1 MLKLRFDRYIS
12 VRLSNCVI
20 EWIEIYPVDS
30 AIHLLNSLRAADVFP
45 VVASLPPK
53 KASAPLRLLFQQL
66 GPHALG
72 TYHNVTKTN
81 FLSD

>member
-1 MLKLRFDRYIS
+1 M
-12 VRLSNCVI
+12 LSNCVI

-53 KASAPLRLLFQQL
+53 KASPPHRLPFQQL
-66 GPHALG
+66 GRDWFVVTHALG
-72 TYHNVTKTN
+72 TYHTVTKTN